1 MPRVSNT
8 SDQTKMVR
16 LSGAAQS
23 LATAETLPTE
33 LKLFNPGV
41 NPSDVGDILVDE
53 VSLAALERQVAGKS
67 FAQVLI
73 DFEHNSEPGTE
84 KYVPPPRR
92 HAGYGDLVPLSS
104 GVFLKNIRWTD
115 AGKQFARD
123 YADLSPTV
131 KLSAKNQLTF
141 VKSLA
146 LCPNGAVH
154 NLTFL
159 SSKPENDPIEKEIQ
173 EMDELKTLSA
183 TVTTQAETIKTLS
196 ATVEQQKV
204 EIGKIETLSSA
215 VATQAETIKTLS
227 ADVTALQAD
236 VLKRDKQLVL
246 DAAARE
252 GKAVALSAEAVA
264 KLSIEDLRAHVE
276 KLVPT
281 VPLSARTPKAIRE
294 NKDVVALM
302 AEYNAIQEPEKRA
315 EFWDK
320 NREKMFGK
328 N

>member
-1 MPRVSNT
+1 MPRVSNA
-8 SDQTKMVR
+8 SDQTKIVR

-23 LATAETLPTE
+23 LAAADTLPTE
-33 LKLFNPGV
+33 LKIFNPGA

-67 FAQVLI
+67 FATVLI
-73 DFEHNSEPGTE
+73 DFEHSSEPGTE

-92 HAGYGDLVPLSS
+92 HAGYGDLVPMSS
-104 GVFLKNIRWTD
+104 GVFLKNIRWTE

-131 KLSAKNQLTF
+131 KLGAQNRLTF

-159 SSKPENDPIEKEIQ
+159 SSKPDNDPIEKEIQ
-173 EMDELKTLSA
+173 DMDELKTLSA

-196 ATVEQQKV
+196 ATVEQQKA
-204 EIGKIETLSSA
+204 EIGKIETLS
-215 VATQAETIKTLS
+215 ATVNTQTETIKTIS
-227 ADVTALQAD
+227 ADVTTLKAD
-236 VLKRDKQLVL
+236 VLRRDKQAILE
-246 DAAARE
+246 AAARE
-252 GKAVALSAEAVA
+252 GKVVALSAEAVE

-276 KLVPT
+276 KLAPT
-281 VPLSARTPKAIRE
+281 VPLQARTPRSTRE
-294 NKDVVALM
+294 NQEVVTLM
-302 AEYNAIQEPEKRA
+302 ADYNAIQEPEKRA
-315 EFWDK
+315 EFWNK